1 MTTWC
6 VHCGKVVEPCTCTS
20 CHRKAMVGQ
29 KRIVVIAGIY
39 YGEDVGRDDRWMH
52 ERCVGQR
59 LVMSKSGRELPYHP
73 APTPSQPACVINL
86 STPVEP
92 ARIIQLPPMV
102 VSPAMLRAKGPYRS
116 VC

>member
-1 MTTWC
+1 
-6 VHCGKVVEPCTCTS
+6 
-20 CHRKAMVGQ
+20 MVGKQ
-29 KRIVVIAGIY
+29 RLTVIAAVYIGD
-39 YGEDVGRDDRWMH
+39 DVPHADRWMH

-59 LVMSKSGRELPYHP
+59 LVMGRAGRDLPYHP

-116 VC
+116 IC